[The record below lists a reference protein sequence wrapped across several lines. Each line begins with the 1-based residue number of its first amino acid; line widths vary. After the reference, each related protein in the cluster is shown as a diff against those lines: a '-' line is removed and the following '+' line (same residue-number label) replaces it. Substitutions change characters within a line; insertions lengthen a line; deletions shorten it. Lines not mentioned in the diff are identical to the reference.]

1 VYSYLKKILSQHIKV
16 DDILFQEFTIQMTV
30 KRLKKKEIWQHEG
43 QVSLQMAFLNSG
55 AMKECYSKNGTEYV
69 NEFMLPGEF
78 IGNYISYQQQ
88 IPSQTYSEATESCE
102 LLTIGFSRFEKL
114 ALNNPDIAQVSQIVG
129 QQNYID

>member
-1 VYSYLKKILSQHIKV
+1 MYSYLKKILSQHIKV